1 MLNGSPKRAAK
12 SGSKAKFA
20 KMAAAWTEG
29 LLDPEDPATPER
41 RPKPTR
47 IQGKKEFMSPPR
59 RFAMKARP
67 VAKIP
72 MKAKP
77 VAKSPMKA
85 KGVIKKTAM
94 KTTSAKSCKKGG
106 RKIAMK
112 LVVKPA
118 TKGVRSGTQASPT
131 SKASVH
137 HPLRPDPPRRPPAD
151 PPDLSPPSRHP
162 SDSPIR
168 HSPPSARLPGPDD
181 RPHPARPTG
190 SRPTATSRPSD
201 RPCPAPA
208 RPFPPCSPAPVRPSS
223 APGLS
228 AWVLLRPPSPS
239 QKGGFVVSKKDRTKD
254 GLFRRNFS
262 QLPQSIRDEYPKAT
276 LGAERRLVNEVV
288 AKDGHSGQWYINVKA
303 AILKELQGK
312 YVDVRQDNGVVTKPA
327 GLAAALWGGWPGL
340 EEAIKRGGIW
350 TVTNEGK
357 T

>member
-1 MLNGSPKRAAK
+1 MPHPGRKFAMQAK
-12 SGSKAKFA
+12 SVA
-20 KMAAAWTEG
+20 MI
-29 LLDPEDPATPER
+29 P
-41 RPKPTR
+41 
-47 IQGKKEFMSPPR
+47 
-59 RFAMKARP
+59 MKATAA
-67 VAKIP
+67 AKIP
-72 MKAKP
+72 MEAN
-77 VAKSPMKA
+77 
-85 KGVIKKTAM
+85 GVSKRIPM
-94 KTTSAKSCKKGG
+94 KTTPAKSCKMVGKT
-106 RKIAMK
+106 KAMK
-112 LVVKPA
+112 LVLKLA
-118 TKGVRSGTQASPT
+118 AKGVRSGTPASPT
-131 SKASVH
+131 AMALVQ
-137 HPLRPDPPRRPPAD
+137 HPTTPRPGPPAPSRFSRPVPALPAPARLAHPAFVRPPH
-151 PPDLSPPSRHP
+151 LRG
-162 SDSPIR
+162 
-168 HSPPSARLPGPDD
+168 PGD

-357 T
+357 TY

>member
-1 MLNGSPKRAAK
+1 MVHK
-12 SGSKAKFA
+12 
-20 KMAAAWTEG
+20 
-29 LLDPEDPATPER
+29 LLQLRKHWYITHCV
-41 RPKPTR
+41 PTR
-47 IQGKKEFMSPPR
+47 PAGPRPILPTCPRPPGTR
-59 RFAMKARP
+59 QTRPSGIRPPLCPPAR
-67 VAKIP
+67 
-72 MKAKP
+72 
-77 VAKSPMKA
+77 
-85 KGVIKKTAM
+85 
-94 KTTSAKSCKKGG
+94 
-106 RKIAMK
+106 
-112 LVVKPA
+112 
-118 TKGVRSGTQASPT
+118 
-131 SKASVH
+131 
-137 HPLRPDPPRRPPAD
+137 PRRPAPPS
-151 PPDLSPPSRHP
+151 PPDGLPPDSNRPTRHH
-162 SDSPIR
+162 DTRPIR
-168 HSPPSARLPGPDD
+168 WPS
-181 RPHPARPTG
+181 T
-190 SRPTATSRPSD
+190 

-254 GLFRRNFS
+254 GFFRRNFS

-276 LGAERRLVNEVV
+276 LGAKRRLVNEVV

-357 T
+357 TY